1 MLGEN
6 SVFFPPLTSSAPLH
20 WGREEAV
27 SYVSTKKVH
36 VYLMN
41 LYKSVILLLS
51 VPWRVLSFPYIDRLD
66 PVLLV
71 ATPVY

>member
-1 MLGEN
+1 M
-6 SVFFPPLTSSAPLH
+6 
-20 WGREEAV
+20 
-27 SYVSTKKVH
+27 STKKVH
-36 VYLMN
+36 VYLMS

-51 VPWRVLSFPYIDRLD
+51 VPWRVLNFPYIDRLD